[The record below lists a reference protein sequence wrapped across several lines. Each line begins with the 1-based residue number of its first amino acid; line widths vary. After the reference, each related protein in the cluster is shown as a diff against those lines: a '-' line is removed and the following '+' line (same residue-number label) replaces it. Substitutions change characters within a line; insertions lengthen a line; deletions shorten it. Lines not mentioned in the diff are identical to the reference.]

1 MDRHWRG
8 IESDVGP
15 ACLVALGGR
24 RVRPRLIPRSEIDSL
39 AAEMIAR
46 HGGRAGE
53 VAFSE
58 EHLAWRNSEPFEQG
72 KWRRVRKR
80 IWRLETSA
88 KK

>member
-1 MDRHWRG
+1 
-8 IESDVGP
+8 V
-15 ACLVALGGR
+15 R
-24 RVRPRLIPRSEIDSL
+24 RPVNSL
-39 AAEMIAR
+39 AATMLAR
-46 HGGRAGE
+46 HGGRAEE

-58 EHLAWRNSEPFEQG
+58 EHLAWRNSEPFEQA